1 LIGGDIPLG
10 LWTGLALDRSILDDQ
25 DALSLLTVHDNR
37 LHNAFLR
44 GLRECRNGTS
54 QYTDD

>member
-25 DALSLLTVHDNR
+25 DALSLLTVHDDR
-37 LHNAFLR
+37 LDNAFLR
-44 GLRECRNGTS
+44 RLRECRNGTS

>member
-10 LWTGLALDRSILDDQ
+10 LWTGLALDRSVLDDQ

-37 LHNAFLR
+37 LDNAFLR
-44 GLRECRNGTS
+44 ALRECRNGTS